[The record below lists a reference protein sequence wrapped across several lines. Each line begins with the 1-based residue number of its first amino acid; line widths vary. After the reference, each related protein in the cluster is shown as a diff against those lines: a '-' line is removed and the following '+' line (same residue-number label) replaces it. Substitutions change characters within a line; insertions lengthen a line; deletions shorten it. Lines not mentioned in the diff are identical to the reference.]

1 MPDDGAVLAKPIQ
14 RSDSTK
20 SSQKP
25 MTTSGPA
32 AVEVIAKPA
41 PHTDAQNMT
50 TLADY
55 LIDAAQRNI
64 LFLDT
69 LRQRANNML
78 EHERQGLPPLLKFK
92 YEEIADAAAFDPPTN
107 YKLLKIL
114 EVDDVCIEEC
124 LDLEKPPVM
133 IIEPRAGHGA
143 GIGGFKRDSEVG
155 IALHEGYP
163 VYFVVFAP
171 DPVPGQ
177 TLADVMLSLRRFV
190 DTIKALHGGKAPILY
205 GNCQGGWAAAL
216 LAADC
221 DGTSGPVVMNGS
233 PLSYWAGEPGAN
245 PMRLAGG
252 LLGGSWITH
261 FLGDIGAGAFDG
273 AWLVQNFENLKPE
286 SAIWRKYAD
295 LYLDVDEE
303 RDRFLE
309 FERWWGG
316 FYRLSR
322 EEILA
327 IVENLFIGNQL
338 EQGLVELCHG
348 CVVDL
353 KKIQSPLVI
362 FASFGDNITP
372 PHQALGWLPV
382 VYKTTEELKAAGQ
395 RIVYLINQ
403 HAGHLGIFVSAKI
416 ARFEHRAILESLD
429 KIEAL
434 EPGLYKMRIDNPT
447 GDPDCDKDQ
456 YTVRFEPRR
465 VEDISFDYP
474 KEAFENVKA
483 VSEVGE
489 SIYAHFFSPWVRAWA
504 NPATAEA
511 LRWMHPMRTFRYM
524 YSEELNP
531 FMAIVATTA
540 EMAKKTRI
548 DIHPDDP
555 YRRAEHLSVD
565 AIEAGIK
572 RARIARDSANEQIFD
587 WLYNRP
593 ASQSWL
599 DWLQPIVSGSV
610 TNMDAKS
617 DDTNL
622 PARAVG

>member
-1 MPDDGAVLAKPIQ
+1 MPDDGAALETQIPV
-14 RSDSTK
+14 SFSTK
-20 SSQKP
+20 APQV
-25 MTTSGPA
+25 MPA
-32 AVEVIAKPA
+32 KVSPAVESMTAKPA
-41 PHTDAQNMT
+41 PHAGSQSMT
-50 TLADY
+50 TFADY

-64 LFLDT
+64 LFWDA

-78 EHERQGLPPLLKFK
+78 EHERQGLPPLLNFK
-92 YEEIADAAAFDPPTN
+92 YEEIADAAEYDPPTN

-114 EVDDVCIEEC
+114 EVDDVCIVDC
-124 LDLEKPPVM
+124 LDPEKPPVM

-171 DPVPGQ
+171 DPEPGQ
-177 TLADVMLSLRRFV
+177 TLADVLHSLRRFV
-190 DTIKALHGGKAPILY
+190 ETITALHGGKAPILY

-221 DGTSGPVVMNGS
+221 EGTSGPVVMNGS
-233 PLSYWAGEPGAN
+233 PLSYWAGEAGAN

-261 FLGDIGAGAFDG
+261 FLSDIGAGAFDG

-338 EQGLVELCHG
+338 EQGLVKLCDG

-372 PHQALGWLPV
+372 PHQALGWLPA

-403 HAGHLGIFVSAKI
+403 HVGHLGIFVSAKV

-434 EPGLYKMRIDNPT
+434 EPGLYEMRIDNPT
-447 GDPDCDKDQ
+447 GDPDCDQDQ
-456 YTVRFEPRR
+456 YTVRFEPRQ
-465 VEDISFDYP
+465 VEDIAFDYP
-474 KEAFENVKA
+474 KEAFENVEA

-489 SIYAHFFSPWVRAWA
+489 SIYAHLFSPWVRAWA
-504 NPATAEA
+504 NPAAAEA
-511 LRWMHPMRTFRYM
+511 LRWTHPMRTTRYM
-524 YSEELNP
+524 YSEKLNP
-531 FMAIVATTA
+531 FMSIVATAA
-540 EMAKKTRI
+540 EMAEKARWRV
-548 DIHPDDP
+548 DPHSP
-555 YRRAEHLSVD
+555 YRQAERRAVD
-565 AIEAGIK
+565 AVEAGIK
-572 RARIARDSANEQIFD
+572 PARVARDRFGEQLFD
-587 WLYNRP
+587 WIYNHP
-593 ASQSWL
+593 AA
-599 DWLQPIVSGSV
+599 QPIVPGPV
-610 TNMDAKS
+610 
-617 DDTNL
+617 
-622 PARAVG
+622 RALAPRPGTQVFQQE